1 MSPSGTT
8 PRAARVRRKPA
19 AKGFVRA
26 EAGRG
31 DARGVR
37 RRTKI
42 VATIGPASDTA
53 ETLIAMARAG
63 MDVARVPLAHSPMPE
78 AMARI
83 RRIRAVIPQVAVL
96 ADLPGPKIRCTH
108 FPDGGVTLAA
118 GAETVLVPGSAA
130 RSSTA
135 ARVGVALDEA
145 VADLEEGDRVAI
157 GDGGVSLVVV
167 GRRGDDA
174 VCAVVSGGRLQ
185 GQPGVTIPASRISL
199 STPTR
204 EDIERIHEL
213 VAEGVDHIAV
223 SFVRLP
229 SDMAAARA
237 ALGGDKTMLVA
248 KIETPEGISH
258 LDEILRASDAVM
270 VARGDLGVRVPLED
284 VPHIQKEVIRT
295 GVRLGLPV
303 ITATQ
308 MLESMIN
315 LPVPTRAEVT
325 DVANAVLDGTSA
337 VMLSAETAI
346 GRFPVRVCETMARIV
361 LRTEEDF
368 DYLGWGSHLDPQ
380 EVAGDAAAP
389 ARVTAAITAA
399 GWRAAL
405 EMDAVA
411 IVACTRSGATARA
424 ISRFRPRM
432 RIVAATTSRRVQR
445 QLALSWGVETV
456 IVGDST
462 STDDVIRQ
470 SVDATVSTGA
480 AAPGDV
486 VVVLAG
492 SPHSEV
498 VVSNTLEVIR
508 VT

>member
-1 MSPSGTT
+1 MNPVDPAPG
-8 PRAARVRRKPA
+8 AARSRHKPG
-19 AKGFVRA
+19 AKAFVRGA
-26 EAGRG
+26 APGGGRG
-31 DARGVR
+31 PR

-42 VATIGPASDTA
+42 VATIGPASDAA
-53 ETLIAMARAG
+53 ETLVGMAQAG
-63 MDVARVPLAHSPMPE
+63 MDVARIPLAHSSMSE
-78 AMARI
+78 GIERI

-96 ADLPGPKIRCTH
+96 VDLPGPKIRSTR
-108 FPDGGVTLAA
+108 FADGGVTLTA
-118 GAETVLVPGSAA
+118 GDEVVLAPGSATP
-130 RSSTA
+130 SSTA
-135 ARVGVALDEA
+135 TRVGVALDEA

-167 GRRGDDA
+167 GRHGDDA
-174 VCAVVSGGRLQ
+174 VCAVVSGGRVQ
-185 GQPGVTIPASRISL
+185 GQPGVTIPASRIAL
-199 STPTR
+199 TTPTP
-204 EDIERIHEL
+204 EDIGRIHEL
-213 VAEGVDHIAV
+213 VVEGVDHIAV
-223 SFVRLP
+223 SFVRFP
-229 SDMAAARA
+229 ADMEAARA
-237 ALGGDKTMLVA
+237 ALEGDKTMLVA
-248 KIETPEGISH
+248 KIETPDGIAH
-258 LDEILRASDAVM
+258 LEEILRASDAVM

-284 VPHIQKEVIRT
+284 VPHLQKQIIRT

-346 GRFPVRVCETMARIV
+346 GRDPVRVCETMARIV

-368 DYLGWGSHLDPQ
+368 DYMGWGSHLDPQ
-380 EVAGDAAAP
+380 EVAGDALAP
-389 ARVTAAITAA
+389 AHVTAAITAA

-405 EMDAVA
+405 EMDAAA

-424 ISRFRPRM
+424 ISRFRPRT
-432 RIVAATTSRRVQR
+432 RIVAATTSKRVQR

-456 IVGDST
+456 IVGSSE

-470 SVDATVSTGA
+470 AVEASVAAGA
-480 AAPGDV
+480 AASGDV

-498 VVSNTLEVIR
+498 VVSNTLEVVR
-508 VT
+508 VP